1 MNLAF
6 VCVGAGRGVRF
17 GGDKL
22 VEKLG
27 RRTVLETAIV
37 ALQRAEPTA
46 LTVVVVENSKV
57 ESWRDFLSPEFPQVR
72 VVGGGDRRQD
82 SVRAGVLFA
91 AQAGAEVVAVHDAV
105 RPLVDEADV
114 RAVIAALSGASG
126 AILTSRIVDTVKRVD
141 GDDTVV
147 DTIPRERLRF
157 ALTPQVFR
165 VSTLMEVWERSDL
178 TRTWTDE
185 AALLEAAG
193 LRVRAV
199 LARHP
204 NPKVTTGADLQ
215 IVRAMVERAP

>member
-6 VCVGAGRGVRF
+6 VCVGGGRGVRF

-27 RRTVLETAIV
+27 RQTVLETALV
-37 ALQRAEPTA
+37 ALHRAEPTA

-57 ESWRDFLSPEFPQVR
+57 ASWRDFLSPEFPHVR
-72 VVGGGDRRQD
+72 VVAGGDRRQD
-82 SVRAGVLFA
+82 SVREGVLFA

-114 RAVIAALSGASG
+114 RAVIAALGGVSG

-141 GDDTVV
+141 GDEKVV
-147 DTIPRERLRF
+147 DTIPRERLRM
-157 ALTPQVFR
+157 ALTPQVYR
-165 VSTLMEVWERSDL
+165 VSTLMEVWARSDM

-193 LRVRAV
+193 LPVRAV
-199 LARHP
+199 LARYP
-204 NPKVTTGADLQ
+204 NPKVTTEADLQ